1 MLYDPNIVTY
11 CIVFYSSVAEFMM
24 GLLQGAPYT
33 PNVDIVFPAEIPDI
47 LAATPEWFVEDIADF
62 LLFILQ

>member
-1 MLYDPNIVTY
+1 MLSIHQGCFFVPNT
-11 CIVFYSSVAEFMM
+11 
-24 GLLQGAPYT
+24 
-33 PNVDIVFPAEIPDI
+33 EIKFSDEVPII

>member
-1 MLYDPNIVTY
+1 MLYDPSLITR
-11 CIVFYSSVAEFMM
+11 CIVFYSTVAEFIMT
-24 GLLQGAPYT
+24 LLQDYQ
-33 PNVDIVFPAEIPDI
+33 IVTNTGIKFPVEHFI